1 MEITGK
7 IIEVMPYRQGVS
19 NNGEWMTQDYV
30 IEYADG
36 NYNRK
41 MVFTIFGKDKIE
53 KTALREGEVV
63 TVHFDIDARQYANK
77 WYNSI
82 KAWKVD
88 RADDA
93 ATLPQQSGTQT
104 TQYQQPQQQAQF
116 TNDDPF
122 TAQPQE
128 GELPF

>member
-36 NYNRK
+36 NFNRK

-53 KTALREGEVV
+53 KTGLRAGEVV
-63 TVHFDIDARQYANK
+63 TVHFDIDARQYAGK

-88 RADDA
+88 GDA
-93 ATLPQQSGTQT
+93 ATPQQQAP
-104 TQYQQPQQQAQF
+104 QYQQPQQPQQQGLF

-122 TAQPQE
+122 AVNDN
-128 GELPF
+128 LPY